1 MTQSRQIKNSEGC
14 LSLIFKLFGLF
25 GDEDT
30 ATSLPY
36 RRRESI
42 LTAPEREFYLV
53 LLQAVESRA
62 TVIPKVGL
70 QDIFFI
76 TDKEKYQTARNRI
89 AQRHLDFLICE
100 NNSLRPLFGI
110 ELDDSS
116 HKEAAHQKRD
126 AFKNLVFEAAL
137 LPLIRVPVKHKF
149 DVITLQTLLTPQFNQ
164 ADKTG
169 EPPLCPN
176 HKVPMVRKT
185 ARHGEFK
192 GKDFYSCPNYPT
204 CKELINIE

>member
-1 MTQSRQIKNSEGC
+1 MTQSRQAKNSEGC

-36 RRRESI
+36 RRRDSI

-53 LLQAVESRA
+53 LLKALEDKA
-62 TVIPKVGL
+62 MVIPKVGL
-70 QDIFFI
+70 QDVFFI

-89 AQRHLDFLICE
+89 AQRHVDFLICE
-100 NNSLRPLFGI
+100 NHTLRPLFAI
-110 ELDDSS
+110 ELDDRS
-116 HKEAAHQKRD
+116 HNEATHQKRD

-149 DVITLQTLLTPQFNQ
+149 DVDALQKLLTPHFDQ
-164 ADKTG
+164 AEKTDV
-169 EPPLCPN
+169 PP
-176 HKVPMVRKT
+176 V
-185 ARHGEFK
+185 
-192 GKDFYSCPNYPT
+192 
-204 CKELINIE
+204 